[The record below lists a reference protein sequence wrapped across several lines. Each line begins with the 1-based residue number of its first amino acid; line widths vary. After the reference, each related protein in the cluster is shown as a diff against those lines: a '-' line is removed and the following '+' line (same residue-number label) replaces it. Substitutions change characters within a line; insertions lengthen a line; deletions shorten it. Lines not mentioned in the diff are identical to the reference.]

1 MGYGLPMSETYTHQ
15 VAGNVRAAMARAGR
29 GTASELASILRLSQP
44 TARRRWI
51 GEHPYSVDEIDMIA
65 RELGEPVATL
75 ILPRSA

>member
-29 GTASELASILRLSQP
+29 GTASELASILSLTRP
-44 TARRRWI
+44 TARRRWS
-51 GEHPYSVDEIDMIA
+51 GEHPYSVDEIDVIA

-75 ILPRSA
+75 TLPRS